1 MRKAFNKNEN
11 PIPIILPVEELINE
25 EDFDDDEEIIQK
37 VTFQQKEIFKKID
50 EKEEPV
56 EESKE
61 PVNENEI
68 IKEEEPINI
77 NLEIKPK
84 RRRGQRGKDK
94 KPRTKKPLTEKQL
107 ASLARAREKSRQVR
121 QAKKLEKE
129 RLKKEAILKAAE
141 NIKKDRKIKKHPVP
155 HKAPLSKPPMQRH
168 IPKPSYEDFFQ
179 MMDKYEE
186 YKEKKKK
193 IKQIKP
199 QSQAHPAN
207 RTFAKPPRP
216 TQQPAPN
223 PFDVCFQYNTHKRRS
238 NPWGY

>member
-11 PIPIILPVEELINE
+11 PIPVILPIEEIIDE
-25 EDFDDDEEIIQK
+25 EDFEEEEEIVPK
-37 VTFQQKEIFKKID
+37 VRFNQKEVFKEID
-50 EKEEPV
+50 EPVEEPV
-56 EESKE
+56 EETKE
-61 PVNENEI
+61 PVEI
-68 IKEEEPINI
+68 IETIDEANNI
-77 NLEIKPK
+77 KLEIKPK
-84 RRRGQRGKDK
+84 RKRGQRGKDK

-121 QAKKLEKE
+121 QAKKIEKE

-141 NIKKDRKIKKHPVP
+141 NIKKTRKIKKHPLP
-155 HKAPLSKPPMQRH
+155 QKPPPPPPRN
-168 IPKPSYEDFFQ
+168 IPKPRYEDFFA

-186 YKEKKKK
+186 YKEKKRK

-199 QSQAHPAN
+199 QSQPHPAN
-207 RTFAKPPRP
+207 RTFQKPPRP
-216 TQQPAPN
+216 TQAPAPN